1 MTSERKSRQF
11 MGLRDTERSPRRLPG
26 LVAGHI
32 QSTWLFHQALHGTAP
47 PKGLCISKTGSM
59 SATVSHW
66 EATVYTRVGMDPLQE
81 AFGNIFQEKNQKWGV
96 CGKQRLKP
104 ILP

>member
-1 MTSERKSRQF
+1 
-11 MGLRDTERSPRRLPG
+11 
-26 LVAGHI
+26 
-32 QSTWLFHQALHGTAP
+32 
-47 PKGLCISKTGSM
+47 M

-66 EATVYTRVGMDPLQE
+66 EATAYTRVGMDPLQE
-81 AFGNIFQEKNQKWGV
+81 AFGNIFQEKNQKWAV